1 MTRRTL
7 VNILGLLCMTMAAGL
22 LNPASAYPQD
32 SAEEVL
38 RPESGLYYTV
48 EKGDTLWD
56 ISQHFYDSPWVWPD
70 LWQKNDYIAN
80 PHWIYPGSRIRIFSR
95 EGTETVSKA
104 RLTPEAP
111 PKVESQAPPHY
122 LYADIDSIGFVRK
135 DAVTP
140 LGTIFKVKEGK
151 VLISEGDVVYVR
163 PAEGVTFVPGDRF
176 TVYRT
181 FEPVRDPKTKAAVG
195 VQHFIVGVVK
205 ITDVEPTFSMGKV
218 VRSFRH
224 IEINDLLMPY
234 EARSPKITLTD
245 SEMGLKGK
253 IIVAEEREEVIGDLD
268 VVFIDKGRK
277 DRVKVGQAYSVYY
290 QDKESFDWRSKD
302 SIVLAPVDFGKI
314 LILHTEETTATALVT
329 AAHNKAI
336 YPGASI
342 RTPSPR

>member
-1 MTRRTL
+1 MTPRTL
-7 VNILGLLCMTMAAGL
+7 FYTLGLFCMTMAAGW
-22 LNPASAYPQD
+22 LNPASSYPQD
-32 SAEEVL
+32 AAEEVL

-56 ISQHFYDSPWVWPD
+56 ISEHFYDSPWVWPD

-80 PHWIYPGSRIRIFSR
+80 PHWIYPGDRIRIFGR
-95 EGTETVSKA
+95 EGMERVSST
-104 RLTPEAP
+104 RLTPETP
-111 PKVESQAPPHY
+111 PKVATQEAPHY

-135 DAVTP
+135 DPVTP
-140 LGTIFKVKEGK
+140 WGTIFKVKEDK

-181 FEPVRDPKTKAAVG
+181 FEPVRDPQTRAPIG
-195 VQHFIVGVVK
+195 VQHYIVGVVEM
-205 ITDVEPTFSMGKV
+205 TDVEPRFSMGKV

-234 EARSPKITLTD
+234 ETRSPQITLTD

-253 IIVAEEREEVIGDLD
+253 IVVAEEREEVIGDLD

-277 DRVKVGQAYSVYY
+277 DRIKVGQAYSVYY
-290 QDKESFDWRSKD
+290 QDKESFDWRGKD
-302 SIVLAPVDFGKI
+302 SILLAPVDFGKI

-336 YPGASI
+336 YPGATI
-342 RTPSPR
+342 RTPSR

>member
-1 MTRRTL
+1 M
-7 VNILGLLCMTMAAGL
+7 LGLLCMTMAAGW

-32 SAEEVL
+32 AAEEVL

-95 EGTETVSKA
+95 EGMETVSKT

-111 PKVESQAPPHY
+111 PKVKPQETPHY

-135 DAVTP
+135 DPVTP
-140 LGTIFKVKEGK
+140 WGTIFKVKEDK
-151 VLISEGDVVYVR
+151 ALISEGDWVYVR

-181 FEPVRDPKTKAAVG
+181 SVKKSESLEPVRDPHTRAFIG
-195 VQHFIVGVVK
+195 FQHFIVGVVEM
-205 ITDVEPTFSMGKV
+205 TDVAPTFSMGKV

-224 IEINDLLMPY
+224 IEIHDLLMPY

-268 VVFIDKGRK
+268 VVFIDRGRK

-290 QDKESFDWRSKD
+290 QDKESFDWRGKD
-302 SIVLAPVDFGKI
+302 SILLAPVDFGKI

-336 YPGASI
+336 YPGAAI
-342 RTPSPR
+342 RTPAH